1 MLRLW
6 YFMEVLQKVPWQ
18 GIGIGY
24 QLSWSSAEFFCFLTL
39 GRLIMVNIFLVPP
52 LVVLE
57 FKIICLCWFRYL
69 LNSCIPIQ
77 SFQAWHH
84 GIQQNITGPRVLF
97 NIITGLGTHQH
108 TDVRAASHHVARE
121 DHGACLP
128 KARSMRVHRWI
139 GTGNCELEFPAWS
152 WKTATGSCKAMRES
166 ESLIHGP
173 LLLVFSLFCF
183 LCLSVLKTDHKW
195 PHSHGVCERAI

>member
-1 MLRLW
+1 
-6 YFMEVLQKVPWQ
+6 
-18 GIGIGY
+18 
-24 QLSWSSAEFFCFLTL
+24 
-39 GRLIMVNIFLVPP
+39 MVDIFLVPP

-69 LNSCIPIQ
+69 LNSCFPIQ
-77 SFQAWHH
+77 TFQAWHH

-128 KARSMRVHRWI
+128 KARSTRD
-139 GTGNCELEFPAWS
+139 ELELETVNWNFQPEAGRLQLVPA
-152 WKTATGSCKAMRES
+152 KQCGNLNF
-166 ESLIHGP
+166 SLHGP
-173 LLLVFSLFCF
+173 LLLFSLFCC